1 MNQKKD
7 MRLRGVIAKYAV
19 MSGCPSKK
27 AQAER
32 ALIDRNCYARRL
44 QNPGLFTLD
53 ELEKVQRAFSIPWEE
68 ISEALA

>member
-1 MNQKKD
+1 MNQKRES
-7 MRLRGVIAKYAV
+7 RLISVIYKYAV
-19 MSGCPSKK
+19 LNGCKTQK

-44 QNPGLFTLD
+44 HNPGLFTLD
-53 ELEKVQRAFSIPWEE
+53 ELEKVQRAFRIPWEE